1 MPVVVSWILNQI
13 LDTSLVKQI
22 QAYVSCYT
30 WDLHLDPVPSLHYC
44 SSNTSI
50 RHGHR
55 AAAPFFFRNHGETV
69 LCLPADALR
78 TGGPGWASDQH
89 RGTLTHSLF
98 KYSSICSMIHFT
110 PALIA
115 ICMATPK
122 CPFLQKRRD
131 KIWKTKRVQLTENGV
146 YSFIQTFKDVQICSF
161 EKLTHD
167 VLLTY
172 ESLHYVRHLVVLHFF
187 SPSQHGVNSTSVV
200 QPGLHSQY
208 ERIWWDD
215 WILSNTFHCIHFI
228 VTFTRNA
235 QVRNTSTMVWLNTTF
250 SRPILIQILHL
261 RVSALTD
268 ISIRYFLFHY
278 DMLWT
283 AVAVP
288 V

>member
-1 MPVVVSWILNQI
+1 MA
-13 LDTSLVKQI
+13 T
-22 QAYVSCYT
+22 
-30 WDLHLDPVPSLHYC
+30 VPQRL
-44 SSNTSI
+44 
-50 RHGHR
+50 
-55 AAAPFFFRNHGETV
+55 FFRNHGETV

-161 EKLTHD
+161 EKRTHD